1 MDGREER
8 GEMSRRLLRVT
19 RPAGWPTPTSS
30 RVACASLL
38 LVGAVLLPAFGVQ
51 QLSRRPA
58 EPLRQAQRAL
68 LEGRYEDVERLVS
81 GLEPGDPD
89 VVAVRARADIE
100 RGRYDRA
107 EGALKPVAA
116 RAPASEAALTLGL
129 LEQMLGRPDASTT
142 LARVASY
149 DARPDDVQGLLRT
162 GRASR
167 ALGRFQDAKFLYN
180 AAASAA
186 PNDPAVNTAWG
197 DMLAEKH
204 NNAEAVQ
211 SFRAALKA
219 DPKWVPALVGLA
231 GALEEDDP
239 PNASAMAR
247 QALAVNSACV
257 PAHVFLARQAID
269 ADNATEAAS
278 ELERALAVN
287 PASLDAHALSAAI
300 AYVQDRQAD
309 FEADVA
315 KVLAIAPR
323 YADAYRVPAEL
334 AAHRYRFDEA
344 VVLARKAM
352 ALDPTDA
359 RVLGDLGI
367 HLLRTGDEPRAREAL
382 DSSFAADP
390 YNVVTH
396 NLLGMMDKLDTFVTL
411 RDGDVTV
418 RLEAEEAPVLGQ
430 SAVALAHQAL
440 ATLSARY
447 GFTPRGPFLIEIF
460 TKHDD
465 FAVRN
470 LGLPGMIG
478 ALGACFGRVVT
489 MDSPRV
495 VGRPSGDFQW
505 EATLW
510 HELTHVITL
519 QMSNSRVPRWLTEGV
534 SVFEEK
540 RARPE
545 WTRAFDIEFA
555 SALNRDNVIK
565 LSEFDAAF
573 SDPTKIMLAYYEAS
587 LVVDHL
593 VSTYGDSGLQ
603 RLLRA
608 YGSGLETEAALK
620 SALGVDLETVQRG
633 FDASLDRTF
642 GPLRRALAGPQENA
656 LRSMTAS
663 ALQGLAAERPG
674 SYPVQMAL
682 GRALRASG
690 DTEGAM
696 AAFASAAKLVPTAR
710 GDDSPHAEM
719 AEMAI
724 EKKDAA
730 RAMAEL
736 RALVAVD
743 YDNLPAARRL
753 WTLMRT
759 ARMNDPADLAPVC
772 ERIAALDP
780 FDADAHA
787 VLGRAAMQANKPDVA
802 ARKFRIVLALKP
814 IDAAGAHTDL
824 AESYLKSGKSGD
836 AKKEI
841 LEALEIAPTY
851 PRAQELLLKL
861 VGEQ

>member
-1 MDGREER
+1 
-8 GEMSRRLLRVT
+8 MSRRLLRVE
-19 RPAGWPTPTSS
+19 RPAGWSTSMPS

-38 LVGAVLLPAFGVQ
+38 LFGAVFLPASGVQ
-51 QLSRRPA
+51 PLSRRPT

-68 LEGRYEDVERLVS
+68 TEGRYDDVEHLVS

-89 VVAVRARADIE
+89 VAALRAQADIE
-100 RGRYDRA
+100 RGRYDQA
-107 EGALKPVAA
+107 EGALKPAA
-116 RAPASEAALTLGL
+116 SRAPASEAALTLGL
-129 LEQMLGRPDASTT
+129 LEQLLGRPDASTT
-142 LARVASY
+142 LARVASL
-149 DARPDDVQGLLRT
+149 DARPSDVQGLLRA

-167 ALGRFQDAKFLYN
+167 ALGRYEDAKLLYN
-180 AAASAA
+180 GAASAA

-211 SFRAALKA
+211 SFRAALQA
-219 DPKWVPALVGLA
+219 DQKWVPALVGLA

-239 PNASAMAR
+239 PSASAMAR
-247 QALAVNSACV
+247 QALAVNPSCV

-269 ADNATEAAS
+269 EGNATEAAS
-278 ELERALAVN
+278 EIDRALAVN
-287 PASLDAHALSAAI
+287 PASLEAHALSAAI

-309 FEADVA
+309 FSAEVA
-315 KVLAIAPR
+315 KVLAVAPR
-323 YADAYRVPAEL
+323 YADVYRVPAEL
-334 AAHRYRFDEA
+334 TAHRYRFDEA

-352 ALDPTDA
+352 ALDPKDA
-359 RVLGDLGI
+359 RVLGDLGVD
-367 HLLRTGDEPRAREAL
+367 LLRTGDEPGAREVL
-382 DSSFAADP
+382 DASFAADP

-411 RDGDVTV
+411 RDGDLVV
-418 RLEAEEAPVLGQ
+418 RMEADEAPVLGEH
-430 SAVALAHQAL
+430 AVALAHQAL

-447 GFTPRGPFLIEIF
+447 AFTPRGPFLIEVF

-519 QMSNSRVPRWLTEGV
+519 QMSNSRVPRWLTEGI

-555 SALNRDNVIK
+555 SALNRNEAIK
-565 LSEFDAAF
+565 LSDLDAAF

-593 VSTYGDSGLQ
+593 VSTYGDAGLQ

-608 YGSGLETEAALK
+608 YGTGVETEPALK
-620 SALGVDLETVQRG
+620 SALGVDMATVQRG

-642 GPLRRALAGPQENA
+642 GELRRALAGPQENA

-663 ALQGLAAERPG
+663 ALRGLAAERPG

-696 AAFASAAKLVPTAR
+696 AAFASATTLVPTAR
-710 GDDSPHAEM
+710 GDGSPHAEM
-719 AEMAI
+719 ASMSI
-724 EKKDAA
+724 EKKDTT

-753 WTLMRT
+753 WSLMRT
-759 ARMNDPADLAPVC
+759 ARMNDPADLAPVS
-772 ERIAALDP
+772 ERIVALDP
-780 FDADAHA
+780 FNAEAHA

-802 ARKFRIVLALKP
+802 AREFKVVLALKP

-824 AESYLKSGKSGD
+824 AESYFRSGKSSD
-836 AKKEI
+836 AKKEV

-851 PRAQELLLKL
+851 PRAQELLLEL
-861 VGEQ
+861 VGEQPQ